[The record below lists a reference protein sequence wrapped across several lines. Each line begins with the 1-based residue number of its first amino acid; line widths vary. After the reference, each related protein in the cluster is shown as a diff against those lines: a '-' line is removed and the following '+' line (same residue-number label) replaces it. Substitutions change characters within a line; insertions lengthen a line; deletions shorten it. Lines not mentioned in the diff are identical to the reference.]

1 MPLAEANP
9 EKFHFVIVMT
19 LYIWT
24 NMLLLNLK
32 HSFPVSSNFIVIIIF
47 DFFIIWNTEYMF
59 YAHYVIWNSLFSVL
73 DSNFTITKKNDSTY
87 KNSFDLTKSYC
98 VRQCISILRKTKI
111 IKLVQKLHFNKILW
125 LFFKYKYFIG
135 TKTITMAKAQWIY
148 RNINVC

>member
-32 HSFPVSSNFIVIIIF
+32 HSFPVSSNFIAIIIF
-47 DFFIIWNTEYMF
+47 DFWSSEIQSIVLCTLRHLKQF
-59 YAHYVIWNSLFSVL
+59 VVL